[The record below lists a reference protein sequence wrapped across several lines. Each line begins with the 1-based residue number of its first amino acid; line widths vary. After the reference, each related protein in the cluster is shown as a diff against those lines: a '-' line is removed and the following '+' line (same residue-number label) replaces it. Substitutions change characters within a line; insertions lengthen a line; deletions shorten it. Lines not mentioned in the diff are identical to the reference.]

1 MLTAAK
7 LALRITSD
15 AYDPEIVDLIKAAK
29 LDLKGSGV
37 AVIDDEDPL
46 IKRAIIIYTKANFGL
61 ANLEAEQYQ
70 RSYDRLKT
78 HLALSADYNY
88 APQGV

>member
-1 MLTAAK
+1 MLTATK
-7 LALRITSD
+7 LALRITSN
-15 AYDPEIVDLIKAAK
+15 AYDSEITDLIEAAK
-29 LDLKGSGV
+29 LDLKGAGV
-37 AVIDDEDPL
+37 VVIDEEDPL

-78 HLALSADYNY
+78 HLALSADYNT
-88 APQGV
+88 APEGV